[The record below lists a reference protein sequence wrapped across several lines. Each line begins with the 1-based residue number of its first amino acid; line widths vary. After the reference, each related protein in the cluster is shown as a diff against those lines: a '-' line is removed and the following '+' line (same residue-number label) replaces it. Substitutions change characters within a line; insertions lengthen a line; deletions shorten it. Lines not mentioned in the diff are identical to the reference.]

1 MFESVVIIRLLARES
16 CLQAGKESGQMKQQT
31 AVNQNPEEF
40 SIKAIIL
47 PLLAI
52 IVGMIMVILDST
64 VVNVAI
70 PNLVQY
76 FETDLKTIQWTVTG
90 YTLAL
95 SAVIPLAGW
104 LTDRFGAKRV
114 FLFTIAM
121 FTLGSVLCSIAQSPE
136 QLIVYRI
143 IQGLGGGM
151 VAPIGMAMVFRL
163 APPERRGSI
172 MGMLGI
178 PMLLAPA
185 LGPVLSGWFIQSLSW
200 HWIFLINLPIGIAAF
215 ILCIKFLPDTD
226 RGRTPALDLLGM
238 ILAPIAFSMLAY
250 GVSEGGT
257 SWTSTSTLT
266 GVIVGGVA
274 LILFI
279 IVEMRHQNP
288 LLELRVFKSSDF
300 TRGIILAWVSQIALF
315 GAMILIPLYLQQ
327 IKGYTALETGLILLP
342 QALASGVGM
351 PLGGRLFDKIGARP
365 LAFVGLGIISGAL
378 FILSSITSETGLGLI
393 ILSLVM
399 MGLGMG
405 LSMMPLNTHVLNA
418 APRKLVGRV
427 TPLTAAAQQ
436 VVVSFAVAGL
446 TGFLTSRIATN
457 TTATDG
463 ASVIKGLVSGFNDT
477 FFLAACIALFGCLLS
492 LILRKPKRMQQE
504 TLQTGDDPDPA
515 MMMGH

>member
-1 MFESVVIIRLLARES
+1 
-16 CLQAGKESGQMKQQT
+16 
-31 AVNQNPEEF
+31 
-40 SIKAIIL
+40 
-47 PLLAI
+47 
-52 IVGMIMVILDST
+52 MVILDST

-104 LTDRFGAKRV
+104 LTDRFGSKRV

-121 FTLGSVLCSIAQSPE
+121 FTLGSVLCSVAQSPE
-136 QLIVYRI
+136 QLIIFRI

-185 LGPVLSGWFIQSLSW
+185 LGPVLSGWFIESFSW
-200 HWIFLINLPIGIAAF
+200 HWIFLINLPIGIVAL

-257 SWTSTSTLT
+257 SWTSATTLT

-279 IVEMRHQNP
+279 IVELRHKHP

-300 TRGIILAWVSQIALF
+300 SRGIILAWVSQVALF

-365 LAFVGLGIISGAL
+365 LAFTGLGIISGAL
-378 FILSSITSETGLGLI
+378 FILSSITAETSLGLI

-446 TGFLTSRIATN
+446 TGFLTSRVADH
-457 TTATDG
+457 TTGTGG
-463 ASVIKGLVSGFNDT
+463 ANAANGLVAGFNDT
-477 FFLAACIALFGCLLS
+477 FFLAACIALFGCILS
-492 LILRKPKRMQQE
+492 LILRKPKQMKEE
-504 TLQTGDDPDPA
+504 TLETGDQPDPA
-515 MMMGH
+515 MMIGH

>member
-1 MFESVVIIRLLARES
+1 
-16 CLQAGKESGQMKQQT
+16 MKQQT
-31 AVNQNPEEF
+31 SVPQETEEF
-40 SIKAIIL
+40 SIKTIIL
-47 PLLAI
+47 PLLSI

-136 QLIVYRI
+136 QLILFRV

-185 LGPVLSGWFIQSLSW
+185 LGPVLSGWFIESVSW

-215 ILCIKFLPDTD
+215 ILCIRFLPDTD

-257 SWTSTSTLT
+257 SWTSATTLT
-266 GVIVGGVA
+266 GVIVGGAA

-279 IVEMRHQNP
+279 IVELRQQNP
-288 LLELRVFKSSDF
+288 LLELRVFTSSDF
-300 TRGIILAWVSQIALF
+300 SRGIVLAWVSQVALF

-342 QALASGVGM
+342 QALASGVAM

-378 FILSSITSETGLGLI
+378 FILSSITAVTGLGLI
-393 ILSLVM
+393 ITALLM
-399 MGLGMG
+399 MGFGMG

-418 APRKLVGRV
+418 APRKLVARV

-446 TGFLTSRIATN
+446 TGFLTSRVTSS
-457 TTATDG
+457 TTGTEKADI
-463 ASVIKGLVSGFNDT
+463 VHGLVSGFNDT

-492 LILRKPKRMQQE
+492 LILRRPKRMPE
-504 TLQTGDDPDPA
+504 KELQTGDSPDPA

>member
-1 MFESVVIIRLLARES
+1 MKEQTVVSQEPA
-16 CLQAGKESGQMKQQT
+16 
-31 AVNQNPEEF
+31 EF
-40 SIKAIIL
+40 SIKTIIL

-76 FETDLKTIQWTVTG
+76 FETDLKTVQWTVTG

-136 QLIVYRI
+136 QLIIYRV

-185 LGPVLSGWFIQSLSW
+185 LGPVLSGWFIESLSW

-257 SWTSTSTLT
+257 SWTSATTLT

-279 IVEMRHQNP
+279 VVELRHQNP

-300 TRGIILAWVSQIALF
+300 SRGIVLAWVSQVALF

-378 FILSSITSETGLGLI
+378 FILSSITAETGLGLI
-393 ILSLVM
+393 ITALVM

-446 TGFLTSRIATN
+446 TGFLTSRIADD
-457 TTATDG
+457 TTSTEPTAI
-463 ASVIKGLVSGFNDT
+463 VQGLVGGFNDT

-492 LILRKPKRMQQE
+492 LILRKPKPMPKE
-504 TLQTGDDPDPA
+504 DLQNGDKPDPA

>member
-1 MFESVVIIRLLARES
+1 M
-16 CLQAGKESGQMKQQT
+16 KEQT
-31 AVNQNPEEF
+31 GVSQEPAEF
-40 SIKAIIL
+40 SIKTIIL

-136 QLIVYRI
+136 QLIIYRV

-185 LGPVLSGWFIQSLSW
+185 LGPVLSGWFIESLSW

-257 SWTSTSTLT
+257 SWTSATTLA

-279 IVEMRHQNP
+279 IVELRHQNP

-300 TRGIILAWVSQIALF
+300 SRGIILAWVSQVALF

-378 FILSSITSETGLGLI
+378 FILSSITAETGLGLI
-393 ILSLVM
+393 ITALVM

-446 TGFLTSRIATN
+446 TGFLTSRIADN
-457 TTATDG
+457 TTSTEPTAI
-463 ASVIKGLVSGFNDT
+463 VHGLVAGFNDT

-492 LILRKPKRMQQE
+492 LILRKPKPMPE
-504 TLQTGDDPDPA
+504 EELNGDKPDPA

>member
-1 MFESVVIIRLLARES
+1 
-16 CLQAGKESGQMKQQT
+16 MKQQT
-31 AVNQNPEEF
+31 SVPQATEAF
-40 SIKAIIL
+40 SIKTIIL
-47 PLLAI
+47 PLLSI

-136 QLIVYRI
+136 QLILFRV

-185 LGPVLSGWFIQSLSW
+185 LGPVLSGWFIESVSW

-215 ILCIKFLPDTD
+215 LLCVRFLPDTD

-257 SWTSTSTLT
+257 SWTSATTLT

-279 IVEMRHQNP
+279 IVELRQKNP
-288 LLELRVFKSSDF
+288 LLELRVFASSDF
-300 TRGIILAWVSQIALF
+300 SRGIVLAWVAQVALF
-315 GAMILIPLYLQQ
+315 GSMILIPLYLQQ

-342 QALASGVGM
+342 QALASGISM

-378 FILSSITSETGLGLI
+378 FILSSITATTGLGLI
-393 ILSLVM
+393 ITALLM
-399 MGLGMG
+399 MGFGMG

-418 APRKLVGRV
+418 APRKLVARV

-446 TGFLTSRIATN
+446 TGFLTSRVTSN
-457 TTATDG
+457 TMGTEKTDI
-463 ASVIKGLVSGFNDT
+463 VNGLVSGFNDT
-477 FFLAACIALFGCLLS
+477 FFLAACIALFGCVLS
-492 LILRKPKRMQQE
+492 LILRKPKRMAE
-504 TLQTGDDPDPA
+504 PEPELQTGDSPDPA

>member
-1 MFESVVIIRLLARES
+1 MDKPAISWLEKSVENV
-16 CLQAGKESGQMKQQT
+16 KEQT
-31 AVNQNPEEF
+31 AVSQEPAEF
-40 SIKAIIL
+40 SIKTIIL

-136 QLIVYRI
+136 QLIIYRI

-185 LGPVLSGWFIQSLSW
+185 LGPVLSGWFIESLSW

-257 SWTSTSTLT
+257 SWTSATTLT

-274 LILFI
+274 LIMFI
-279 IVEMRHQNP
+279 IVELRHQNP

-300 TRGIILAWVSQIALF
+300 SRGIILAWVSQVALF

-378 FILSSITSETGLGLI
+378 FILSSITAETGLGLI
-393 ILSLVM
+393 ITALVM

-446 TGFLTSRIATN
+446 TGFLTSRIADN
-457 TTATDG
+457 TTSTEPTAI
-463 ASVIKGLVSGFNDT
+463 VHGLVAGFNDT

-492 LILRKPKRMQQE
+492 LILRKPKPMQE
-504 TLQTGDDPDPA
+504 EELQNGDKPDPA

>member
-1 MFESVVIIRLLARES
+1 
-16 CLQAGKESGQMKQQT
+16 MKQQT
-31 AVNQNPEEF
+31 SVAQETEAF
-40 SIKAIIL
+40 SLKTIIL
-47 PLLAI
+47 PLLSI

-136 QLIVYRI
+136 QLILFRV

-185 LGPVLSGWFIQSLSW
+185 LGPVLSGWFIESVSW

-215 ILCIKFLPDTD
+215 ILCVRFLPDTD

-257 SWTSTSTLT
+257 SWTSATTLT

-279 IVEMRHQNP
+279 IVELRQKNP
-288 LLELRVFKSSDF
+288 LLELRVFTSSDF
-300 TRGIILAWVSQIALF
+300 SRGIVLAWVAQVALF
-315 GAMILIPLYLQQ
+315 GSMILIPLYLQQ
-327 IKGYTALETGLILLP
+327 IKGYTPLETGLILLP
-342 QALASGVGM
+342 QALASGISM

-378 FILSSITSETGLGLI
+378 FILSSITATTGLGLI
-393 ILSLVM
+393 ITALLM
-399 MGLGMG
+399 MGFGMG

-418 APRKLVGRV
+418 APRKLVARV

-446 TGFLTSRIATN
+446 TGFLTSRVTSN
-457 TTATDG
+457 TTGTEKADI
-463 ASVIKGLVSGFNDT
+463 VHGLVSGFNDT

-492 LILRKPKRMQQE
+492 LILRKPKRVVE
-504 TLQTGDDPDPA
+504 PEFPTGDSPDPA

>member
-1 MFESVVIIRLLARES
+1 MIGWLEKSVENV
-16 CLQAGKESGQMKQQT
+16 KEQT
-31 AVNQNPEEF
+31 VVSQEPAEF
-40 SIKAIIL
+40 SIKTIIL

-76 FETDLKTIQWTVTG
+76 FETDLKTVQWTVTG

-136 QLIVYRI
+136 QLIIYRV

-185 LGPVLSGWFIQSLSW
+185 LGPVLSGWFIESLSW

-257 SWTSTSTLT
+257 SWTSATTLT

-279 IVEMRHQNP
+279 VVELRHQNP

-300 TRGIILAWVSQIALF
+300 SRGIVLAWVSQVALF

-378 FILSSITSETGLGLI
+378 FILSSITAETGLGLI
-393 ILSLVM
+393 ITALVM

-446 TGFLTSRIATN
+446 TGFLTSRIADD
-457 TTATDG
+457 TTSTEPTAI
-463 ASVIKGLVSGFNDT
+463 VQGLVGGFNDT

-492 LILRKPKRMQQE
+492 LILRKPKPMPKE
-504 TLQTGDDPDPA
+504 DLQNGDKPDPA

>member
-1 MFESVVIIRLLARES
+1 
-16 CLQAGKESGQMKQQT
+16 MKQQT
-31 AVNQNPEEF
+31 AVHQNPEEF
-40 SIKAIIL
+40 SIKTIIL

-70 PNLVQY
+70 PNLVEV
-76 FETDLKTIQWTVTG
+76 FGADLKTIQWTVTG

-279 IVEMRHQNP
+279 IVELRHQNP

-446 TGFLTSRIATN
+446 TGFLTSRIASN
-457 TTATDG
+457 TSGTDV

-492 LILRKPKRMQQE
+492 LILRKPKRMQEE
-504 TLQTGDDPDPA
+504 TLQTGDEPDPA

>member
-1 MFESVVIIRLLARES
+1 MAKPAISWLEKSVENV
-16 CLQAGKESGQMKQQT
+16 KEQT
-31 AVNQNPEEF
+31 AVPQEPAEF
-40 SIKAIIL
+40 SLKAIIL

-136 QLIVYRI
+136 QLIIYRI

-185 LGPVLSGWFIQSLSW
+185 LGPVLSGWFIESLSW

-257 SWTSTSTLT
+257 SWTSATTLT

-279 IVEMRHQNP
+279 IVELRHQNP

-300 TRGIILAWVSQIALF
+300 SRGIILAWVSQVALF

-378 FILSSITSETGLGLI
+378 FILSSITAETGLGLI
-393 ILSLVM
+393 ITALVM

-446 TGFLTSRIATN
+446 TGFLTSRIADN
-457 TTATDG
+457 TTSTEPTAI
-463 ASVIKGLVSGFNDT
+463 VHGLVAGFNDT

-492 LILRKPKRMQQE
+492 LILRKPKPMPKE
-504 TLQTGDDPDPA
+504 ELQNGDKPDPA

>member
-1 MFESVVIIRLLARES
+1 MDKPAISWLEKSVENV
-16 CLQAGKESGQMKQQT
+16 KEQT
-31 AVNQNPEEF
+31 AVSQEPAEF
-40 SIKAIIL
+40 SIKTIIL

-136 QLIVYRI
+136 QLIIYRV

-185 LGPVLSGWFIQSLSW
+185 LGPVLSGWFIESLSW

-257 SWTSTSTLT
+257 SWTSATTLT

-274 LILFI
+274 LIMFI
-279 IVEMRHQNP
+279 IVELRHQNP

-300 TRGIILAWVSQIALF
+300 SRGIILAWVSQVALF

-378 FILSSITSETGLGLI
+378 FILSSITAETGLGLI
-393 ILSLVM
+393 ITALVM

-446 TGFLTSRIATN
+446 TGFLTSRIADN
-457 TTATDG
+457 TTSTEPTAI
-463 ASVIKGLVSGFNDT
+463 VHGLVAGFNDT

-492 LILRKPKRMQQE
+492 LILRKPKPMQE
-504 TLQTGDDPDPA
+504 EELQNGDKPDPA